1 MEIDNPSARPP
12 LAAVAP
18 PPPPPPPPPTPV
30 PAAVAQSPAAPATE
44 APAPDTGLGDE
55 VPAALAAALAQ
66 YHFKR
71 QRIAELSAEKVLV
84 A

>member
-12 LAAVAP
+12 LAAVA
-18 PPPPPPPPPTPV
+18 PPPPPTPV

-44 APAPDTGLGDE
+44 APAPDTGPGDE